1 MPCLFS
7 YNGITKQDGRAATL
21 PLSSVSPTFRSH
33 SLPIFFLIC
42 FRRTAYRQDAPFFY
56 FLFRSDFCQR
66 EIPSQNPTD
75 IRKNMPSLVYICARG
90 RNICF
95 TKRKNT
101 PCFLPI
107 HPLFL
112 PLCKGEVGALFAAPR
127 RSCADFFQN
136 RQSGLKKLSVVYR
149 RGAGGPQPTRKQ
161 PV

>member
-1 MPCLFS
+1 MESRNRMGGQQRFP
-7 YNGITKQDGRAATL
+7 
-21 PLSSVSPTFRSH
+21 
-33 SLPIFFLIC
+33 FFL
-42 FRRTAYRQDAPFFY
+42 FPLHFDHTHYPYFFSFVLGERRIVKMRRSSFF
-56 FLFRSDFCQR
+56 FRSDFCQR

-75 IRKNMPSLVYICARG
+75 IRKKMPSLVYICARG